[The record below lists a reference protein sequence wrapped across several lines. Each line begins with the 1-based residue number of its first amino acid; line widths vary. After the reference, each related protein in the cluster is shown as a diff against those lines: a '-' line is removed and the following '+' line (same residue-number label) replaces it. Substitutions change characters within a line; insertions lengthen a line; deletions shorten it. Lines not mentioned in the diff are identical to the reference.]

1 MNIVVSFKAKYG
13 KDLFYPESDD
23 AVFLAKFSGRPT
35 LLKHQL
41 KMALERGWSVSAVQ
55 EKFDLQKYLDDKT
68 SKSDEEK
75 CQRSM
80 LNW

>member
-41 KMALERGWSVSAVQ
+41 KMALDRGWEVIVVQ
-55 EKFDLQKYLDDKT
+55 EQFNLVEYLNDKP
-68 SKSDEEK
+68 SNSGKENV
-75 CQRSM
+75 R
-80 LNW
+80 

>member
-23 AVFLAKFSGRPT
+23 AVFLAKFTGRPT

-41 KMALERGWSVSAVQ
+41 KMALERGWNVSVVQ
-55 EKFDLQKYLDDKT
+55 EQFNLGEYLEG
-68 SKSDEEK
+68 KSIKSGVKND
-75 CQRSM
+75 RRTR
-80 LNW
+80 